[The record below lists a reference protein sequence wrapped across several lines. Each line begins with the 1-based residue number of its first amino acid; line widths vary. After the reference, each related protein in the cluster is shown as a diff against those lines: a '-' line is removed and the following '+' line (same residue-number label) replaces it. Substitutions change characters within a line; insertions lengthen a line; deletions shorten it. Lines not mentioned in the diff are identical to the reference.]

1 MTRILIA
8 EDEPAIANFLEKKLR
23 EQGFGTK
30 IAEDGYSAL
39 YESLTHNFDLLILDL
54 GLPGKD
60 GVEIMEELRGQG
72 ETIPIIILTAR
83 TSVKDKVIGLKGGAD
98 DYVTKP
104 FSVEELLARINLRL
118 RSRQEPKQQP
128 EIVLKVGEITL
139 DLHAHTVKIGART
152 IHLSNQEF
160 ILLENFMRHP
170 DRVLSREE
178 LLNYVWGYDY
188 DCDSNIVDVY
198 VGYLRKKLGR
208 DTIET
213 VRGVGYRL
221 KLL

>member
-8 EDEPAIANFLEKKLR
+8 EDEAAIANFLEKKLR
-23 EQGFGTK
+23 KQGFGTK
-30 IAEDGYSAL
+30 IAADGYSAL
-39 YESLTHNFDLLILDL
+39 YESLSHNFDLLILDL

-60 GVEIMEELRGQG
+60 GVEVMEELRGQG

-83 TSVKDKVIGLKGGAD
+83 TEVKDRVSGLKGGAD

-104 FSVEELLARINLRL
+104 FSFEELLARINLRL
-118 RSRQEPKQQP
+118 RSRQAVTAEP
-128 EIVLKVGEITL
+128 ETILKVGEITL
-139 DLHAHTVKIGART
+139 DLHSRTVKMGDRRV
-152 IHLSNQEF
+152 HLSNQEF

-178 LLNYVWGYDY
+178 LLNYVWGYNY

-198 VGYLRKKLGR
+198 VGYLRKKLGHEA
-208 DTIET
+208 IET

-221 KLL
+221 GTK